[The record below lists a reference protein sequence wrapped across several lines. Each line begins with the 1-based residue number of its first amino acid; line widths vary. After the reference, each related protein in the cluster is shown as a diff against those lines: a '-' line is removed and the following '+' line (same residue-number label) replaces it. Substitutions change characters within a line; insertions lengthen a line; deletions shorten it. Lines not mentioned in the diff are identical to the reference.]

1 MRFQRTP
8 QTLEYCYNDGTWH
21 SVQIQRWYGI
31 EDDSTCCPVVLTNS
45 TNSITI
51 LNVSPTNIPTQPN
64 VLVKS
69 NATFVVST
77 DLTTLDVG
85 NVTSQLELF
94 EKHEVVNLSALK
106 TTSATFGQ
114 AQLSRLVE
122 ALFEGKRNV
131 LESALVGH

>member
-1 MRFQRTP
+1 M
-8 QTLEYCYNDGTWH
+8 
-21 SVQIQRWYGI
+21 
-31 EDDSTCCPVVLTNS
+31 LTNS